1 MMNDTQI
8 TTCGT
13 PKKIFSKLMLLARRS
28 KPKSLGEYVG
38 HSEMLRPGKE
48 LLEAI
53 SSPVLPSLVVYGP
66 SGIGK
71 TTISRLLA
79 QKKGYRFA
87 ELDFYDFGR
96 LHSHHKETFDGVL
109 QDAVKV
115 FEENGTKTAL
125 LLDEIHRATRDQ
137 QAKVVEALDK
147 GAIVVV
153 GTTVFKPD
161 KYLIPSLAALIK
173 EIPLMMHGPE
183 ELRQILHHVLAD
195 REHGLGDLQVTVDAD
210 AENLLCSSTDG
221 NAKIMLRFLE
231 REVFRQ
237 IAFH

>member
-1 MMNDTQI
+1 M
-8 TTCGT
+8 
-13 PKKIFSKLMLLARRS
+13 
-28 KPKSLGEYVG
+28 
-38 HSEMLRPGKE
+38 
-48 LLEAI
+48 
-53 SSPVLPSLVVYGP
+53 
-66 SGIGK
+66 
-71 TTISRLLA
+71 
-79 QKKGYRFA
+79 
-87 ELDFYDFGR
+87 
-96 LHSHHKETFDGVL
+96 
-109 QDAVKV
+109 
-115 FEENGTKTAL
+115 
-125 LLDEIHRATRDQ
+125 
-137 QAKVVEALDK
+137 
-147 GAIVVV
+147 VV

-237 IAFH
+237 IAFHKADPAKKDTPLAVHITRPQIASLVNDRLKRKSDELRMKLRKKDSSPSVIA